1 MDAIVIAG
9 GIPQPE
15 QPLYEYTQGQAKAM
29 LDMAGKPMIQW
40 VLDAL
45 GNAEK
50 VDNVIII
57 GLPEESSVT
66 CSKPTYYIPNQ
77 GRMLAN
83 IAAGIDKMRELNP
96 KSEYVLSASSDIPAI
111 TGEMIDWLIDTA
123 METRHDVYYGIVKKE
138 TMDARYPDSNRTF
151 TKLKDMELCGADIH
165 IAHHTMTTDPE
176 HLATWDVLIGKRK
189 QPLKQAA
196 SVGFLTLVLLL
207 LGRLSLV
214 DAVARTTKKLKFT
227 GRAIIW
233 QYAEAAMDVD
243 KPHQLEL
250 LRADLSRA
258 DMEKQKN

>member
-15 QPLYEYTQGQAKAM
+15 QPLYEYTQGKAKAM
-29 LDMAGKPMIQW
+29 LDIAGKPMIQW
-40 VLDAL
+40 VLDAI
-45 GNAEK
+45 GNAKK

-57 GLPEESSVT
+57 GLPDESKVT
-66 CSKPTYYIPNQ
+66 CEKPTYHIPNQ

-83 IAAGIDKMRELNP
+83 ISAGIDKMREINP
-96 KSEYVLSASSDIPAI
+96 KSEYVLSVSSDIPAI

-123 METRHDVYYGIVKKE
+123 METRHDVYYGVVKKE
-138 TMDARYPDSNRTF
+138 TMDARYPNSNRTF

-176 HLATWDVLIGKRK
+176 HLATWEVLIGKRK

-207 LGRLSLV
+207 LGRLSLA
-214 DAVARTTKKLKFT
+214 DAVARTTKKLNFT

-233 QYAEAAMDVD
+233 EYAEAAMDVD
-243 KPHQLEL
+243 KPHQLEI
-250 LRADLSRA
+250 LRADL
-258 DMEKQKN
+258 EKTIA

>member
-15 QPLYEYTQGQAKAM
+15 QPLYKYTQGKAKAM
-29 LDMAGKPMIQW
+29 LDIAGKPMIQW

-57 GLPEESSVT
+57 GLPEDSNVT
-66 CSKPTYYIPNQ
+66 CTKPTYHIPNQ

-83 IAAGIDKMRELNP
+83 IEAGINKMREINP
-96 KSEYVLSASSDIPAI
+96 KAEYALSVSSDIPAI
-111 TGEMIDWLIDTA
+111 TGEMIDWLIDTS
-123 METRHDVYYGIVKKE
+123 METRHDIYYGVVKKE
-138 TMDARYPDSNRTF
+138 TMDARYPNSNRTF

-176 HLATWDVLIGKRK
+176 HLATWEVLIGKRK

-196 SVGFLTLVLLL
+196 SIGILTLVLLL
-207 LGRLSLV
+207 LGRLSLA

-227 GRAIIW
+227 GRPIIW
-233 QYAEAAMDVD
+233 PYAEAAMDVD

-258 DMEKQKN
+258 DLEKQKN